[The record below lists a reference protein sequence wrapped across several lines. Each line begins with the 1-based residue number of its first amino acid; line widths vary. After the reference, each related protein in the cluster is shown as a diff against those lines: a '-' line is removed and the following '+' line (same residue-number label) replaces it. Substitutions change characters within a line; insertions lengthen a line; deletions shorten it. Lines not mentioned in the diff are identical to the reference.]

1 MSKLLPTRLPLA
13 QGQTVSPDT
22 FNRLVRVLEINL
34 GAFDPSFSA
43 HYSSDE
49 RDSKAFTAGSI
60 IFNTSESDLQ
70 GYDGT
75 QWRSLYDQPTWTDY
89 ATGFSSAPVLLT
101 TIADGDV
108 YEYTYVNGT
117 LYRLVPSGSA
127 VDSFYTTFASG
138 VLSGLVA
145 EKQISI

>member
-13 QGQTVSPDT
+13 QGQTVSGDT

-43 HYSSDE
+43 HYSTAE
-49 RDSKAFTAGSI
+49 RDAHEFRAGSV
-60 IFNTSESDLQ
+60 IFNTTASAHQ
-70 GYDGT
+70 GYDGS
-75 QWRSLYDQPTWTDY
+75 QWLSLYDELTWIDY
-89 ATGFSSAPVLLT
+89 VTGFSAIPTLLT

-108 YEYTYVNGT
+108 YEYTYSNGT

-127 VDSFYTTFASG
+127 VDSFYTTFSGG

-145 EKQISI
+145 EKQQRI